1 MKTTGDRVYQAIIDL
16 SQKGVPPTWEELRAD
31 IGLASRSSVDYWLWK
46 LRDAGRVTWE
56 DGRKRTLRVVE
67 PLTAAKKEA

>member
-1 MKTTGDRVYQAIIDL
+1 MKTTGDSVYQAIIDL
-16 SQKGVPPTWEELRAD
+16 TEWNRIPPTWEEIREWV
-31 IGLASRSSVDYWLWK
+31 GLASRSSVDYWLWK

-67 PLTAAKKEA
+67 KV